1 MKTAFTLRKQ
11 GFLAIVMFAV
21 FLMFSFGASATIY
34 TVAVSNYKF
43 EPKEI
48 TINEGDTV
56 VWVNS
61 DGHHNVDG
69 MKTAYP
75 SNPESFGNDAGMDW
89 TYQFIF
95 STAGTYNYQC
105 DPHVGFGMVGKIT
118 VNQKQTTSTQIAEKN
133 DRIRVFPNPAK
144 EFINLSIPTSMGSAQ
159 MLKIYSITGS
169 LVDSKT
175 ISGNSA
181 KYNLAQLKSGV
192 YFVEIQTSDKR
203 EVIKF
208 IRQ

>member
-1 MKTAFTLRKQ
+1 MKTAFTLQKQ

-118 VNQKQTTSTQIAEKN
+118 VNQKQTTSTQIAEKS

-169 LVDSKT
+169 LVDTKT

-192 YFVEIQTSDKR
+192 YFVEIQTSDKK

>member
-118 VNQKQTTSTQIAEKN
+118 VNQKQTTSTQIAEKS

-169 LVDSKT
+169 LVDTKT

-192 YFVEIQTSDKR
+192 YFVEIQTSDKK